1 MSTVS
6 STLRLF
12 DSMTSPL
19 RNITQSMNLMISAMD
34 RMQRSANQNV
44 NIDQTLVAARHR
56 LALAETE
63 ITQAINQSNSAQ
75 ERFNRTSQN
84 GTSSL
89 ISQLK
94 GLGAAY
100 LSIQAIQRGMGISDE
115 YISAQARLGLI
126 NDGRQTT
133 PELQNKVFDAAYN
146 SRGDYGTMAASV
158 GKLGLL
164 AGDAFSSNDETIKFT
179 ELMQKAFKVSGS
191 STMEQ
196 QAGMYQLTQAM
207 AAGKLQGD
215 EFRSIMENAPM
226 LASAIADFSGKTK
239 GELKKMSAEGTITA
253 DIIKG
258 ALFKAADDIND
269 KFKTMPMTFSD
280 VTTKLKNSAIQAFAP
295 TIENINKLLN
305 SPGGYAFVNN
315 LITGINALAMA
326 LNWLISGLIWIGDA
340 VQNNWGIIEPILYM
354 ITAILALWT
363 LSMIPKLYLQLSLLA
378 YPIYQAA
385 IAWLLMNWPILL
397 IGAAIGFLIY
407 AMLNWGNQTVQ
418 VIGFVGGIFGT
429 FFAFLFNTFGLFW
442 NMLASVAEFLV
453 NVFIDPVYAVKKL
466 FYDMSITVLSYLTNI
481 AKGIENILN
490 SIPGVHVSITSGM
503 ENMLGGL
510 ETARANLKSD
520 QDVISIP
527 RMNQVDYSNAFN
539 FGNSIGKAAGSWAVD
554 KMQGA
559 AGSIGNMFNSLKP
572 NLPAMPGMTD
582 IPNIGKV
589 GEVGKIKDTVDISS
603 EDLKVMRELAE
614 IKSIQNFVTLTPTVS
629 VVHTGDINNGNDV
642 DTVVERIKTMLEGE
656 IVSSAEGVY
665 S

>member
-1 MSTVS
+1 
-6 STLRLF
+6 
-12 DSMTSPL
+12 MTSPL

-34 RMQRSANQNV
+34 RMQSSANQNV
-44 NIDQTLVAARHR
+44 NIDRTLVAARR
-56 LALAETE
+56 QLALAETE

-84 GTSSL
+84 GTSNL

-100 LSIQAIQRGMGISDE
+100 LSIQAIQRGMAISDE

-226 LASAIADFSGKTK
+226 LASAIADFAGKTK
-239 GELKKMSAEGTITA
+239 GELKKMSADGTITA

-258 ALFKAADDIND
+258 ALFKAADDINE
-269 KFKTMPMTFSD
+269 KFKTMPITFSD
-280 VTTKLKNSAIQAFAP
+280 VTTRLKNEAIQAFAP
-295 TIENINKLLN
+295 VIENINKLLN
-305 SPGGYAFVNN
+305 SPGGTEFISN
-315 LITGINALAMA
+315 LVTVINGAAMA
-326 LNWLISGLIWIGDA
+326 TNQLISGLIWIGDA
-340 VQNNWGIIEPILYM
+340 VQNSWGTIGPILYM
-354 ITAILALWT
+354 ITAALALWSI
-363 LSMIPKLYLQLSLLA
+363 SMIPKLYTQLSLLV
-378 YPIYQAA
+378 YPILAQAA
-385 IAWLLMNWPILL
+385 AWAVAYWPILL

-407 AMLNWGNQTVQ
+407 AMLNWGNTTVQ

-527 RMNQVDYSNAFN
+527 RLDQVDYSNAFD
-539 FGNSIGKAAGSWAVD
+539 FGSRIGKAAGSWAVD

-559 AGSIGNMFNSLKP
+559 AGSLGNMFNSLKP
-572 NLPAMPGMTD
+572 NLPGTGMAD

-656 IVSSAEGVY
+656 IVSSAEGV
-665 S
+665 

>member
-1 MSTVS
+1 
-6 STLRLF
+6 
-12 DSMTSPL
+12 MTSPL

-44 NIDQTLVAARHR
+44 NIDRTLVAARR
-56 LALAETE
+56 QLAVAETE
-63 ITQAINQSNSAQ
+63 LTQAINQSNSAQ

-84 GTSSL
+84 GTSNL

-100 LSIQAIQRGMGISDE
+100 LSIQAIQKGMAISDE

-133 PELQNKVFDAAYN
+133 PELQNKVFEAAYN
-146 SRGDYGTMAASV
+146 SRGNYGTMAASV

-164 AGDAFSSNDETIKFT
+164 AGDAFTSNNETIKFT

-226 LASAIADFSGKTK
+226 LASAIADFAGKSK
-239 GELKKMSAEGTITA
+239 GELKKMSADGTITA
-253 DIIKG
+253 GIIKG
-258 ALFKAADDIND
+258 ALFSAADDIND
-269 KFKTMPMTFSD
+269 KFKTMPLTFSD
-280 VTTKLKNSAIQAFAP
+280 VTTRLKNEAIQAFAP
-295 TIENINKLLN
+295 VIENINKLLN
-305 SPGGYAFVNN
+305 SPGGKVFISN
-315 LITGINALAMA
+315 LVTVINGAALAT
-326 LNWLISGLIWIGDA
+326 NQLISGLIWIGDA
-340 VQNNWGIIEPILYM
+340 VQNSWGTIGPILYM
-354 ITAILALWT
+354 ITAALALWSI
-363 LSMIPKLYLQLSLLA
+363 SMIPKLYTQLSLLV
-378 YPIYQAA
+378 YPILAQAA
-385 IAWLLMNWPILL
+385 AWLVAYWPILL

-407 AMLNWGNQTVQ
+407 AMLNWGSTTVQ
-418 VIGFVGGIFGT
+418 VVGFVGGIFGAL
-429 FFAFLFNTFGLFW
+429 FAFLFNTFGYFW
-442 NMLASVAEFLV
+442 NMLVSVGEFLAT
-453 NVFIDPVYAVKKL
+453 VFFDPVYAVKKL
-466 FYDMSITVLSYLTNI
+466 FYDMSINVLSYLTNI

-490 SIPGVHVSITSGM
+490 SIPGVHVTISSGM
-503 ENMLGGL
+503 GNLLSGL
-510 ETARANLKSD
+510 EESRANLKSD
-520 QDVISIP
+520 SDVVNTVG
-527 RMNQVDYSNAFN
+527 RLADKMRLGQKDYGTAFN
-539 FGNSIGKAAGSWAVD
+539 FWDSIGKAAGSWAVD

-572 NLPAMPGMTD
+572 NLPGMPGMSD
-582 IPNIGKV
+582 IANIGKV

-665 S
+665 A